1 MPKNQISLNQ
11 DDGVKNTDE
20 DVATYLGPKGYTIF
34 KECIDQK
41 ELKKI
46 KKELTVA
53 PFKAQ
58 GSMGAQEV
66 EPFPIF
72 RETDEKIFVPRFY
85 GIENFGVPDANYLSK
100 GEDITVKFAGDLR
113 PFQKPIVN
121 KYISHAKKQGAGLL
135 EIHCGAG
142 KTVMGLWVITQLRK
156 KTLIIVHKE
165 FLLKQWEERIEQFIP
180 DAKVGRIQG
189 KVIDVEGK
197 DIVIGMLQ
205 SLSMKD
211 YPLSLFEQFG
221 LTVVD
226 EVHHIGAEVF
236 GRSLFKIVTPYSLGL
251 SATMNRKDRL
261 THVFKMFLGEIVY
274 SKRREGDDQVE
285 VRAIFYQNQDPEFAQ
300 TEYNYRHQVQYSKM
314 IKKICEW
321 NHRTE
326 FILKVLQQLRAES
339 KQQIMVLAH
348 NKSVLKYIHD
358 AVKDREIGTVGYYV
372 GGMKEKALKETES
385 KEIVIATYA
394 MAEEALDIKSLATLI
409 MATPKTSV
417 EQSVG
422 RILRQ
427 KHEKAIVVDIVDQ
440 HGLFLRQWAKR
451 KAFFRKSK
459 YRIISCNNKIFM
471 KKYGRSLDCTSGEVL
486 YTDNITLAKNN
497 WLLLCDRKGKIS
509 KFYNEK
515 KNPHCGDYAF
525 GDQWKGTNSAK
536 SFLAS
541 IDLTTEVRE
550 LEEYQNSLN
559 EKKYNTNKTKKTKI
573 TIKD

>member
-1 MPKNQISLNQ
+1 MPKNQILLNQ
-11 DDGVKNTDE
+11 DDNVRANDE
-20 DVATYLGPKGYTIF
+20 NVSTYLGPKGYTIF
-34 KECIDQK
+34 KECLDK
-41 ELKKI
+41 NELKKI
-46 KKELTVA
+46 KKELTVKPFA
-53 PFKAQ
+53 PQ
-58 GSMGAQEV
+58 TSMAK
-66 EPFPIF
+66 PASFPIY
-72 RETDEKIFVPRFY
+72 RETLEKIFVPRFY
-85 GIENFGVPDANYLSK
+85 GIENFGDPDANYVCN
-100 GEDITVKFAGDLR
+100 GEDISLKFAGKLR
-113 PFQKPIVN
+113 DFQKPIV
-121 KYISHAKKQGAGLL
+121 KAFLKHARRPKCGAGLL

-142 KTVMGLWVITQLRK
+142 KTVMGLKIITELKK

-165 FLLKQWEERIEQFIP
+165 FLLNQWVERIEQFIP
-180 DAKVGRIQG
+180 TARVGRIQG
-189 KVIDVEGK
+189 KIIDVEDK

-211 YPLSLFEQFG
+211 YPLELFSQFG

-236 GRSLFKIVTPYSLGL
+236 GRSLFKIITQYSLGL

-261 THVFKMFLGEIVY
+261 THVFKMFLGDIVY
-274 SKRREGDDQVE
+274 SKKREGDDVVE
-285 VRAIFYQNQDPEFAQ
+285 VRAIFYQNPDAEFSQ
-300 TEYNYRHQVQYSKM
+300 TAYNWKGQVHYSKM

-348 NKSVLKYIHD
+348 NKNILRYIYD
-358 AVKDREIGTVGYYV
+358 AVKDRDIGTVGYYI
-372 GGMKEKALKETES
+372 GGMKEAALKETEG

-394 MAEEALDIKSLATLI
+394 MAEEALDIKTLATLI

-451 KAFFRKSK
+451 KAFFRKAK
-459 YRIISCNNKIFM
+459 YRIISCNNRIFM
-471 KKYGRSLDCTSGEVL
+471 NKYGRTLNCESGEVL
-486 YTDNITLAKNN
+486 YTDSATFAKKN
-497 WLLLCDRKGKIS
+497 WLLLCDRRGKMS

-525 GDQWKGTNSAK
+525 GDQWSGSGSAK

-541 IDLTTEVRE
+541 IDLTKELKEYEERE
-550 LEEYQNSLN
+550 KNGMV
-559 EKKYNTNKTKKTKI
+559 
-573 TIKD
+573 